1 MLDEKILNDYKEA
14 LKSKDSA
21 RASVLNF
28 LRSNLLNS
36 AKEKKKER
44 LEDPEVIAVLKKQ
57 VKQIQDSIEQFK
69 KGGRQDLVDKEANEL
84 EILKEYLP
92 EQFSQD
98 KIQAIVD
105 EVIGELSATSMKD
118 MGAVMKEVTQ
128 RTSGAADGKVVSGLV
143 KSRLSPEK

>member
-92 EQFSQD
+92 EQLSQD
-98 KIQAIVD
+98 KIQSIVD

>member
-1 MLDEKILNDYKEA
+1 MRNKEA

-92 EQFSQD
+92 EQLSQD
-98 KIQAIVD
+98 KIQSIVD

>member
-1 MLDEKILNDYKEA
+1 
-14 LKSKDSA
+14 
-21 RASVLNF
+21 
-28 LRSNLLNS
+28 
-36 AKEKKKER
+36 
-44 LEDPEVIAVLKKQ
+44 VLKKQ

-92 EQFSQD
+92 EQLSQD
-98 KIQAIVD
+98 KIQSIVD